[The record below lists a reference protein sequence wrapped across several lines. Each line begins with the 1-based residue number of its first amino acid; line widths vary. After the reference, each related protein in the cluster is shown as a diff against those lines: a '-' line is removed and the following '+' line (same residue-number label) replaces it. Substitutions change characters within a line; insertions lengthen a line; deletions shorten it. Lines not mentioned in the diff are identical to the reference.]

1 MDLIGTYTIALENYL
16 NWFWSDQILVSTNS
30 LFGNYFWGL
39 ALVSITFFTVEI
51 VLPWRKK
58 QPVFR
63 KYFWQD
69 AFYMY
74 FNFFLFYIVLFAGL
88 SAVAESVSLWIF
100 KTVGVEDLV
109 LFHIEDLST
118 WSQLLIV
125 FIITDFTHWNIHRM
139 LHKYPVLWRFHRVHH
154 SIKEMGFAGHL
165 RFHWMESVI
174 YKSITYFPL
183 LVIGFETE
191 YLFYMYMIS
200 ISWGH
205 FNHANFMIPMGILK
219 YVFNSPQMHIWHHVK
234 ELPQDRE
241 MGVNFGLTLSVW
253 DYIFKTNYE
262 PHSGR
267 DIELGFEGDEYYS
280 KSFIKQIFSGFGKD

>member
-1 MDLIGTYTIALENYL
+1 MMDLMGIYIKALENYL
-16 NWFWSDQILVSTNS
+16 NWFWNDQLLVSTNN

-39 ALVSITFFTVEI
+39 AFISITFFILEVI
-51 VLPWRKK
+51 LPWRKK
-58 QPVFR
+58 QTVFR

-74 FNFFLFYIVLFAGL
+74 FNLFLFYIVLFAGL
-88 SAVAESVSLWIF
+88 SAVAEFCFLWILKIVGF
-100 KTVGVEDLV
+100 KNEV
-109 LFHIEDLST
+109 LFYIENLPT

-125 FIITDFTHWNIHRM
+125 FIVTDFTHWNIHR
-139 LHKYPVLWRFHRVHH
+139 LHH

-165 RFHWMESVI
+165 RFHWMESII

-205 FNHANFMIPMGILK
+205 FNHANIIIPMGVLK

-234 ELPQDRE
+234 ELPKGRE
-241 MGVNFGLTLSVW
+241 LGFNFGLTLSIW

-262 PHSGR
+262 PYSGR
-267 DIELGFEGDEYYS
+267 DIEIGFEGDEHYP
-280 KSFIKQIFSGFGKD
+280 KTFVKQIYNGFRKE